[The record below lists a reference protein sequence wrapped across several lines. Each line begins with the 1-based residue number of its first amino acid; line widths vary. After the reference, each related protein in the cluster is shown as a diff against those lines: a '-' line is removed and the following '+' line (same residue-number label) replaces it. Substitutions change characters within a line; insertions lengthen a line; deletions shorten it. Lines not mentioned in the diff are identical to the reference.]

1 MADLKTQVRKFDK
14 QQLGGGGGSNNS
26 SGCGFMEEGD
36 RRPPLLPT
44 PPTSPCFAGSSS
56 GGDLGLDGHRV
67 AHLNRGRAPGAV
79 TTLVPP
85 PTKGTPQTPSNFRSS
100 LDFFAHSGR
109 EEWGNQN
116 EQGLNSRLP
125 KLDFP
130 QFDGSDPQNWWM
142 SCEHYFGVYGTH
154 PRLWVRV
161 ATIYFIGRVAS

>member
-1 MADLKTQVRKFDK
+1 MV
-14 QQLGGGGGSNNS
+14 
-26 SGCGFMEEGD
+26 
-36 RRPPLLPT
+36 
-44 PPTSPCFAGSSS
+44 TS
-56 GGDLGLDGHRV
+56 
-67 AHLNRGRAPGAV
+67 
-79 TTLVPP
+79 LVPL
-85 PTKGTPQTPSNFRSS
+85 PTKGTPQTPPNFRSS

-116 EQGLNSRLP
+116 EQGFNSRLP

-142 SCEHYFGVYGTH
+142 RCEHYFGVYGTH